1 MPPRKSKT
9 AAAAA
14 AKPETPAVVGRR
26 RSQRV
31 STSASASTD
40 KKSRYFT
47 AESEG
52 SEAELDVKA
61 TPAPKKRGRPSGSAS
76 AKKAPPAKRVKK
88 AAVESEEE
96 EEAGETPFEESQPE
110 EEEEEEEEEVK
121 PVKKAARG
129 RKAKVVI
136 HQDKG
141 EKANVGK
148 RRVAKQVADSDAED
162 AVPTKKPG
170 RPAAKKTQPPTD
182 DDEEDDDS
190 DARPKVV
197 FIPHAKIRDDG
208 GVPYTDDLVHPNTLE
223 FLKDLKANNVRS
235 WLKCTPPPHYP
246 NPSPLTPP
254 PPANDGEFRRALKDW
269 ESYATALT
277 DTIIDLD
284 PTIPELPFKDINFRI
299 YRDIRF
305 TNDPTPYKVPPPPP
319 FAPPTPSSLTPVTAT
334 LLRRLVPHR
343 PQRPLRLL
351 LFTHGTQPLV
361 LHSRRPL
368 APLGPVPRAPA
379 RLHRRA
385 PRPLASR
392 PNQPFLPRRLLP
404 RRLRQVQEEERKGA
418 PGSRGGGL
426 RGGECRRGAEDEA
439 KGV

>member
-1 MPPRKSKT
+1 MEGLGSSPLFVIIKEPPPVPPRAVAILRLPNPAGYEARRSVCFAPLSQHIPRRHIIPRRLSSTSRSHLTFPSSHHIPFKMPPRKSKT

-235 WLKCTPPPHYP
+235 WLKCTPPPPLPQSLPP
-246 NPSPLTPP
+246 NPPSPSQRRRIPPRPQRLGILRHRPNRHHHRPRPDHPRAPLQRHQLPHLPRHPLHQRPNSLQGTPP
-254 PPANDGEFRRALKDW
+254 FP
-269 ESYATALT
+269 
-277 DTIIDLD
+277 
-284 PTIPELPFKDINFRI
+284 
-299 YRDIRF
+299 
-305 TNDPTPYKVPPPPP
+305 
-319 FAPPTPSSLTPVTAT
+319 PPTPIITNPRDSHTSP
-334 LLRRLVPHR
+334 P
-343 PQRPLRLL
+343 P
-351 LFTHGTQPLV
+351 
-361 LHSRRPL
+361 
-368 APLGPVPRAPA
+368 GPAPA
-379 RLHRRA
+379 AKA
-385 PRPLASR
+385 PTPAIIYTWNPTARPS
-392 PNQPFLPRRLLP
+392 
-404 RRLRQVQEEERKGA
+404 
-418 PGSRGGGL
+418 
-426 RGGECRRGAEDEA
+426 
-439 KGV
+439 